1 MYNPYF
7 LWGGLSEERIR
18 RYSVDNKIGIINR
31 KVSHVVIKININI
44 NKVIFNNKIV
54 I

>member
-18 RYSVDNKIGIINR
+18 RYSIDNKIGI
-31 KVSHVVIKININI
+31 KK
-44 NKVIFNNKIV
+44 
-54 I
+54 